1 MAPSVSKVK
10 RGGYVYRDKSDNTNA
25 DAQGAEK
32 ALLDA
37 VRSRRG
43 GVPRFLGFS
52 PCTFHVCQELL
63 ARLS

>member
-10 RGGYVYRDKSDNTNA
+10 CGGYVYRDKSDNTNA

-37 VRSRRG
+37 VRAHRG
-43 GVPRFLGFS
+43 DVTHFLGFPPS
-52 PCTFHVCQELL
+52 TFHVCQGLL
-63 ARLS
+63 ARLA